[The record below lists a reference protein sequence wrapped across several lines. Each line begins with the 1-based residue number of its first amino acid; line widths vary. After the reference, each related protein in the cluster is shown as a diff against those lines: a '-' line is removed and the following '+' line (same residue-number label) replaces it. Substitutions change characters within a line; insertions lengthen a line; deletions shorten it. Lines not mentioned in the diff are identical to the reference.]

1 MRNEMNTFQL
11 VENENMLDE
20 MVRVVDDKTLVSDQ
34 KEDSESDEY

>member
-1 MRNEMNTFQL
+1 MRNEINTFQL

-20 MVRVVDDKTLVSDQ
+20 MVRVVDDKTLVSNQ